1 MGALMAVER
10 VARHLI
16 RMIAGRTQALTRR
29 VHARSLKILIGLERL
44 VTARHAVKG
53 RPLLER
59 ERVDRHMMRRRRQHA
74 IERAPPACGRLPG
87 KAAHQVARHIEASV
101 LHRRDSRKCAISIV
115 NAANSSQLGIV
126 EGLHAQRDAR
136 DTRLGKRGGELS
148 GQGLR
153 IGFASKF
160 KGFAPHGDT
169 PGKFHQALPCQRWRA
184 AASIDRA
191 DLRKRPGVAKG
202 IEARIQL
209 LKIGIKRGIQIIR
222 SKAARVKVAVPALL
236 SAKRHVHVQRGN
248 GHR

>member
-1 MGALMAVER
+1 MGTFMPIER

-16 RMIAGRTQALTRR
+16 RVIAGGTQELACHI
-29 VHARSLKILIGLERL
+29 HAGGLKILIRLERL
-44 VTARHAVKG
+44 VTARHAIEW
-53 RPLLER
+53 RALLER

-74 IERAPPACGRLPG
+74 IERALPTRRRLPG
-87 KAAHQVARHIEASV
+87 KATHKVARHIEASV
-101 LHRRDSRKCAISIV
+101 LYRRDSRKCPISIV
-115 NAANSSQLGIV
+115 NATNSSQLGIV

-160 KGFAPHGDT
+160 NGFAPHGDT

-209 LKIGIKRGIQIIR
+209 LKIGIKRGIQITR

-248 GHR
+248 GHP

>member
-44 VTARHAVKG
+44 VTARHAIKG
-53 RPLLER
+53 RPLLKR

-87 KAAHQVARHIEASV
+87 KAAHQVARHIEANF
-101 LHRRDSRKCAISIV
+101 LHRRDSRKCPISIV

-136 DTRLGKRGGELS
+136 DTRLGKRGGELD
-148 GQGLR
+148 GQRLR

-160 KGFAPHGDT
+160 NGLAPHGDT
-169 PGKFHQALPCQRWRA
+169 TGKFHQALPSQ
-184 AASIDRA
+184 
-191 DLRKRPGVAKG
+191 
-202 IEARIQL
+202 
-209 LKIGIKRGIQIIR
+209 
-222 SKAARVKVAVPALL
+222 
-236 SAKRHVHVQRGN
+236 
-248 GHR
+248 